1 MDYYN
6 SLIDELLAN
15 GIEPVVTLYHW
26 DLPQAL
32 EDQGGWLNEDIA
44 DWFADYAR
52 VCYQNFGDRVYKIL
66 LLFFY
71 ASHNK

>member
-32 EDQGGWLNEDIA
+32 EDKGGWLNEDIA
-44 DWFADYAR
+44 DWFGDYAR
-52 VCYQNFGDRVYKIL
+52 VCYQNFGDRVYKIFL
-66 LLFFY
+66 MFFY
-71 ASHNK
+71 ASHNE